1 MQAPGRRADSEN
13 VELVEHPEA
22 DQLTAADDS
31 YRPKLRA
38 PRALRHS
45 SNGGEEAFE
54 RRGNVCAV
62 KRLDE

>member
-1 MQAPGRRADSEN
+1 M
-13 VELVEHPEA
+13 
-22 DQLTAADDS
+22 
-31 YRPKLRA
+31 LRA